1 MYWVDTSLST
11 ALLSETAVS
20 KKSIADPICLITTKY
35 KSGAILFWGRCH
47 LIFDKIFSKNA
58 TFKLL
63 AVANDKQICFPH
75 FCILHIKNVWFLLE
89 LELALVTTIEM
100 KFPMVCYVLYK
111 HNGQL

>member
-11 ALLSETAVS
+11 ALPRLLLSETAVS
-20 KKSIADPICLITTKY
+20 KKSIAVQIYLITTQY

-47 LIFDKIFSKNA
+47 LIFDKIFSKNG

-63 AVANDKQICFPH
+63 AMANDEQKIFPH

-89 LELALVTTIEM
+89 LEPTLVTTI
-100 KFPMVCYVLYK
+100 
-111 HNGQL
+111 